1 MHLPGTEHLK
11 PITVLGI
18 DPGLSNPG
26 LAIVARDV
34 TGKWSLKHCPTLTS
48 QDMFLKMLVAVS
60 RDFIFDLICCEA
72 IADSGAWKNKMHGKG
87 SGKIV
92 GAEWACKLLALQ
104 LKVPCEMVYPTSW
117 RQTITGSG
125 KATKEQVHKFI
136 RIMVEGVPT
145 ICSQHKLE
153 AMAVGIT
160 GARKAFI

>member
-1 MHLPGTEHLK
+1 MK
-11 PITVLGI
+11 PVTVLGI

-26 LAIVARDV
+26 LAIISRDIL
-34 TGKWSLKHCPTLTS
+34 GKWKLVHCPTLTS
-48 QDMFLKMLVAVS
+48 QDMFLKELVRVS
-60 RDFIFDLICCEA
+60 LSHHIDIICCEA
-72 IADSGAWKNKMHGKG
+72 IADSGAWKNKMHGMG

-117 RQTITGSG
+117 RLAITGSG

-136 RIMVEGVPT
+136 RIMVEGVPAV
-145 ICSQHKLE
+145 CSQHKLE

-160 GARKAFI
+160 GVRKTTI